1 VCVCVCV
8 SVSVC
13 LCVCVSVCIG
23 NVKDAA
29 TLMIIEVLD
38 MLLVVAAQQGVTLLE
53 SSGLLYTLIG
63 MLLNPAE
70 PVLVRAT
77 CVSYYDIIYNMI

>member
-1 VCVCVCV
+1 MYVCMYMYMYIY
-8 SVSVC
+8 
-13 LCVCVSVCIG
+13 IG

-53 SSGLLYTLIG
+53 SSGVLYTLIG

-70 PVLVRAT
+70 PVLVMAT
-77 CVSYYDIIYNMI
+77 CVSYYDILYHNIT